1 MRLKDKIFQMFICGT
16 GSNLD
21 YSLKNNLGG
30 VIFFTEDIKTK
41 PQFIDLVNDIKSK
54 SKSPLFLSIDQEGG
68 RVERTTNIHPRY
80 LSPKDAF
87 QGGTTLLTQQTK
99 TIADELISYGL
110 NMNFAPCLDVNS
122 NPNNPIIGD
131 RAFSNIPEEVI
142 AGYKIVAPVYKEKN
156 IIPVVKHFPGHGDAD
171 KDSHKELPI
180 IDLSLSDME
189 KIHIKPFE
197 YAIKNDADIIMIAHL
212 HCTCFDKEE
221 LPTSLSKNCLDY
233 LYKKLHFNGITISD
247 DMYMKGLAKYGM
259 NEACILG
266 IKAGLNM
273 FIYRDSSD
281 ETISVIENLIK
292 EAEKDIELRELT
304 DISYNKILN
313 LKSKYNLA

>member
-1 MRLKDKIFQMFICGT
+1 MKLKDKIFQMFICGT
-16 GSNLD
+16 GNNLD

-87 QGGTTLLTQQTK
+87 QGGTKLLTQQTK
-99 TIADELISYGL
+99 TIADELVSYGL

-142 AGYKIVAPVYKEKN
+142 AGYKIVAQIYKEKN

-171 KDSHKELPI
+171 KDSHKELPL
-180 IDLSLSDME
+180 IDLPLSDME
-189 KIHIKPFE
+189 KIHIRPFK
-197 YAIKNDADIIMIAHL
+197 YAIENDIDMIMIAHL
-212 HCTCFDKEE
+212 HCTCFNKDE

-233 LYKKLHFNGITISD
+233 LHKNLNFNGITISD

-273 FIYRDSSD
+273 FIYKDSSD
-281 ETISVIENLIK
+281 ETISVIENVIK

-313 LKSKYNLA
+313 LKSKYNLI